1 MGCIFMCMRKI
12 MRNKKSENLKTKK
25 MKVKF
30 IWASAMA
37 SMLLFSCNSENEDFY
52 PESDSKD
59 SGDLPTSYK
68 VSPDEAQLIVLDFMN
83 GLSSSPTRGIAGNR
97 EISDIK
103 VLKRSSLETRAA
115 ENLSIDLDTLM
126 YFVNFSNN
134 QGYAIVSADKR
145 TEPIFAFVESG
156 NFSLDSTF
164 TEEDD
169 PFLEFLDRAIS
180 TEIEDINN
188 YVPSSA
194 ETRTT
199 VNGWTINSSYGPI
212 LKTQWSQGGKSSDS
226 YGKYCPNYTT
236 GCTVTATAQIMSHF
250 KTISSV
256 SWKSGS
262 SSGSATMHWYTI
274 VSDSERYNG
283 MLYSSTTP
291 QSLEEVAQF
300 CRYLG
305 VCFGA
310 KYNSNSTS
318 VDKDEPIK
326 WFNKRANLNATSLKS
341 FNESAIINAI
351 KAGNPVYARGNSGRK
366 KFLGITYSYTGG
378 HAWVYDGYIS
388 ATKDGKT
395 QNMIHCNWGWGP
407 NTGNGFYA
415 SKVFNTNVGPEI
427 YDYEVTRG
435 SDYHYRYN
443 LEYSIISRK

>member
-1 MGCIFMCMRKI
+1 MK
-12 MRNKKSENLKTKK
+12 
-25 MKVKF
+25 KVKF
-30 IWASAMA
+30 VSASVLA
-37 SMLLFSCNSENEDFY
+37 SMLLFSCTSENEDFY
-52 PESDSKD
+52 PESEPKSAD
-59 SGDLPTSYK
+59 GLPTSFK
-68 VSPDEAQLIVLDFMN
+68 ISPDEAQNIVMDFMN
-83 GLSSSPTRGIAGNR
+83 GLSSSSTREFAGNR
-97 EISDIK
+97 QISNIE
-103 VLKRSSLETRAA
+103 VLKRSSLETRAS
-115 ENLSIDLDTLM
+115 ENLSVDLDTLM

-134 QGYAIVSADKR
+134 LGYAIVSADKR
-145 TEPIFAFVESG
+145 TEPIFAFVEEG

-164 TEEDD
+164 TEEDA
-169 PFLEFLDRAIS
+169 PFLDFLDKAIY

-194 ETRTT
+194 ETRAT
-199 VNGWTINSSYGPI
+199 VKGWTINSSYGPI
-212 LKTQWSQGGKSSDS
+212 LKTQWSQGGKKSDS

-256 SWKSGS
+256 SWKSGKN
-262 SSGSATMHWYTI
+262 SGSTTLHWYNI
-274 VSDSERYNG
+274 VVDSENNGG
-283 MLYSSTTP
+283 MLYASKTP
-291 QSLEEVAQF
+291 QSLDEVAHF

-310 KYNSNSTS
+310 EYNKNSTS

-326 WFNKRANLNATSLKS
+326 WFNNRANLNATKLKS
-341 FNESAIINAI
+341 YNETAIINAI

-366 KFLGITYSYTGG
+366 KFLGITVGYTGG

-388 ATKDGKT
+388 ATKSGKS

-415 SKVFNTNVGPEI
+415 GKVFNTNVGPEI

-435 SDYHYRYN
+435 SDYHYQYN